1 MPRFVVFWLCELE
14 LGITLYWML
23 LDKRNLLFRFF
34 VKANCFILKKTPMC
48 VRLESKELKGVRN
61 QRKANYKEKTKQ
73 TNK

>member
-1 MPRFVVFWLCELE
+1 
-14 LGITLYWML
+14 
-23 LDKRNLLFRFF
+23 
-34 VKANCFILKKTPMC
+34 MC